1 MFRLSKTTLTHLCSG
16 AIGKLLLPNYEWFNF
31 TGRKQTK
38 LAVKPGFEPM
48 QRTETAQKSHRTCHQ
63 KGSLL
68 P

>member
-16 AIGKLLLPNYEWFNF
+16 SIAKLLLNYEWLQFYSAK
-31 TGRKQTK
+31 TKKISRQTD
-38 LAVKPGFEPM
+38 FEPM
-48 QRTETAQKSHRTCHQ
+48 QRTETAQNSLRTCHQ

>member
-16 AIGKLLLPNYEWFNF
+16 AIGKLLLGIEWFNF

-38 LAVKPGFEPM
+38 LAVKTGFEPM
-48 QRTETAQKSHRTCHQ
+48 RRTETAQNSHRTRHQ